1 MMPDTPD
8 LLIVLN
14 RIKFGR
20 PLPTEYLRFST
31 SEPASPRIPPSP
43 LPLPIEITASVHS
56 PVSWQGRVG
65 PQPSPSG
72 VSPHDARHALEGR
85 SLNWTHVASSP
96 AQHIP
101 VLSIPGSAAEKL
113 SLTEEGLL
121 RLIGGGRRGAAMGAG
136 DGGGAGGRRECGRG
150 EGRGDGGSVV
160 SQEMNPRWW
169 NAKTVAL
176 LQGAFHCWRLLS
188 AT

>member
-121 RLIGGGRRGAAMGAG
+121 RLIGGGRRGATMGAG
-136 DGGGAGGRRECGRG
+136 DGGGAGGRRECGKPKTLPAEEQG
-150 EGRGDGGSVV
+150 
-160 SQEMNPRWW
+160 MNPRWW

-176 LQGAFHCWRLLS
+176 LQGEFHCWRLLS